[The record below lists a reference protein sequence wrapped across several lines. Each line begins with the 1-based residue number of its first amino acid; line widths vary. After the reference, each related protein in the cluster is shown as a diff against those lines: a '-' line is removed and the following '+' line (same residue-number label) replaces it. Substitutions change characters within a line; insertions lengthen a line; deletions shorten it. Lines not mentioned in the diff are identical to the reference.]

1 MKKTYLLFALFIAFH
16 AMQAEE
22 NLMRV
27 CGQDDLVK
35 HFRQINPNYD
45 TEVKDLFQE
54 FYQNQSNARLMENTG
69 MNDTIYT
76 VRVVVHIV
84 YLKDDSLQNI
94 PDTLVYSQI
103 AALNRDYMMENED
116 TINLRPIFNK
126 FRGNPKIHFELTTTD
141 PNGNATTGIVRVAAK
156 APSIPP
162 ANAIDS
168 LVGSTDNWFKNGFQI
183 KTIGN
188 AKDTTIGSKGW
199 DNKKYLNIW
208 VTNLNIFRDVSKG
221 TLGGFA
227 FAPPG
232 LSNWPMGIGYPSN
245 GDDGVSIDYRFF
257 GQNNYFAQARPDK
270 AEIIG
275 KGRTTVHEVG
285 HYLGLRHIWGDYGN
299 LFGSNCNN
307 LLDAILFFND
317 GIDDTPVAKSPF
329 ASTIGEYRCDTTVN
343 TCNMPYQGVDYPDM
357 FENYMDYSGDNC
369 YNLFT
374 KQQIQFIRMVL
385 RTRRAGIISNKT
397 FNLTTAI
404 RPTRLN
410 EMGISVF
417 PNPIQESI
425 AIQIEKPLFK
435 EMTVQLFDI
444 SGKQVLAKILSAN
457 SAYTTLD
464 THSLSSGTYFIRCFN
479 EDFMVTDKL
488 IKQ

>member
-126 FRGNPKIHFELTTTD
+126 FRGNPKIHFELATTD

-285 HYLGLRHIWGDYGN
+285 HYLGLRHIWE
-299 LFGSNCNN
+299 
-307 LLDAILFFND
+307 IME
-317 GIDDTPVAKSPF
+317 I
-329 ASTIGEYRCDTTVN
+329 
-343 TCNMPYQGVDYPDM
+343 
-357 FENYMDYSGDNC
+357 YSG
-369 YNLFT
+369 
-374 KQQIQFIRMVL
+374 
-385 RTRRAGIISNKT
+385 A
-397 FNLTTAI
+397 
-404 RPTRLN
+404 
-410 EMGISVF
+410 
-417 PNPIQESI
+417 I
-425 AIQIEKPLFK
+425 AII
-435 EMTVQLFDI
+435 
-444 SGKQVLAKILSAN
+444 
-457 SAYTTLD
+457 
-464 THSLSSGTYFIRCFN
+464 C
-479 EDFMVTDKL
+479 
-488 IKQ
+488 